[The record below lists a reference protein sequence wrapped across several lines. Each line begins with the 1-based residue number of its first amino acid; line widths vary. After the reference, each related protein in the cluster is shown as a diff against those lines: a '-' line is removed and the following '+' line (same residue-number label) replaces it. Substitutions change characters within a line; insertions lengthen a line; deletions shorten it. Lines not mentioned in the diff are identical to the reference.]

1 MSVYFVTCREA
12 NAVKIGFSIEPA
24 ARLPEIQWGCPLT
37 LTLEAV
43 MPGDH
48 QDEVR
53 LHRWFADD
61 RITGE
66 WFRLSEMLELIIK
79 NNAVPHLTRLTR
91 QTRTIRKPRN
101 RPWRKKTTEEKYE
114 ALMAEMRAEQEAK
127 AA

>member
-12 NAVKIGFSIEPA
+12 NAVKIGFSVQPR
-24 ARLPEIQWGCPLT
+24 ARLPEIQWGCPLR

-43 MPGDH
+43 MPGNH
-48 QDEVR
+48 EEEAR

-66 WFRLSEMLELIIK
+66 WFRLTEMLELVIK
-79 NNAVPHLTRLTR
+79 SNAVPHVTGLKREPNA
-91 QTRTIRKPRN
+91 IRKPRN
-101 RPWRKKTTEEKYE
+101 RPWQHKSVEEKY
-114 ALMAEMRAEQEAK
+114 AILMAQMRDEDI